1 MDNDNE
7 INEIVEIESE
17 GNVNSIPSSINISNK
32 FLLDKNKSFVFSR
45 NNSFILNKLNISNIS
60 RNLNYKQ
67 FKIKMNNTMKNE
79 KYKYNI
85 KSEDV
90 NSITTKSSIN
100 YKLKKVTF
108 STVEIIRVTNYKSYN
123 KLNSFKK
130 ADFNNFSWFYHKNC
144 FIF

>member
-1 MDNDNE
+1 M
-7 INEIVEIESE
+7 IEIESE
-17 GNVNSIPSSINISNK
+17 GNVNSIPSSINITNK
-32 FLLDKNKSFVFSR
+32 FLSDKNTSFVFSR
-45 NNSFILNKLNISNIS
+45 NNSFILNQLNISNIS
-60 RNLNYKQ
+60 RDLKYKD
-67 FKIKMNNTMKNE
+67 FNIKKNKTMKNE

-85 KSEDV
+85 KTEDV

-108 STVEIIRVTNYKSYN
+108 STVEIIRVTNYKRYN
-123 KLNSFKK
+123 KFNSYKR